1 MTPETAADV
10 IVFIILSVGVVTLI
24 CIIYSIIKDH
34 RNPGSTQKFNQ
45 QSASP
50 LFGSHERKKYST
62 VDGLFG
68 DKIHFDENGNY
79 AGSSVPTGSDG
90 SMVHFDANGDYAGS
104 SSPGLFKGDMIH
116 TDAKGNYVG
125 QSSPGLFGT
134 TVHTGKNG
142 EIGATDDGVFGSKVT
157 DIDFFDN

>member
-1 MTPETAADV
+1 MSPEEAADV
-10 IVFIILSVGVVTLI
+10 FVFFILFGGGISLI
-24 CIIYSIIKDH
+24 LIIYNLIKERRH
-34 RNPGSTQKFNQ
+34 PGSTRKFNQ

-68 DKIHFDENGNY
+68 DKIHFDEHGNY

-90 SMVHFDANGDYAGS
+90 SMVHFDAKGDYAGS
-104 SSPGLFKGDMIH
+104 SSPGFFKGDMIH